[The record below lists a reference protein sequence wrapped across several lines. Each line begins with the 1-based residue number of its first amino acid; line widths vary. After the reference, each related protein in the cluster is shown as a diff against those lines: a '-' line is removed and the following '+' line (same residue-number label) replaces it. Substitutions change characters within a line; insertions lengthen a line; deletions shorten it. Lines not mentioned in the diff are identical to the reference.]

1 MHSTL
6 SPIDKNLTC
15 QNSYVL
21 VIGDGDWAYHNQAAR
36 RVSKLLNLSK
46 TFTVA
51 YGTGLSNGGV
61 RNFNRMAQTGGTN
74 SVIVA
79 RTTQSLKT
87 QLKAAISQIIA
98 QKLSFSAPAITAT
111 IEQGGSLYQAQ
122 FDYEQNK
129 EWKGTLK
136 STAIDSNGVVG
147 KKNWDAAE
155 LLEKR
160 KTDDRKIWTTFQIHL
175 QILVIVI

>member
-21 VIGDGDWAYHNQAAR
+21 VIGDGDWWNHNGAAR
-36 RVSKLLNLSK
+36 RVSKLLNSHKIK

-61 RNFNRMAQTGGTN
+61 RNFNRMAQAGGTN

-87 QLKAAISQIIA
+87 QLKAAISKYCSKIIFLCA
-98 QKLSFSAPAITAT
+98 CN
-111 IEQGGSLYQAQ
+111 Y
-122 FDYEQNK
+122 
-129 EWKGTLK
+129 
-136 STAIDSNGVVG
+136 SN
-147 KKNWDAAE
+147 N
-155 LLEKR
+155 
-160 KTDDRKIWTTFQIHL
+160 
-175 QILVIVI
+175 

>member
-1 MHSTL
+1 
-6 SPIDKNLTC
+6 
-15 QNSYVL
+15 
-21 VIGDGDWAYHNQAAR
+21 
-36 RVSKLLNLSK
+36 
-46 TFTVA
+46 
-51 YGTGLSNGGV
+51 
-61 RNFNRMAQTGGTN
+61 MAQTGGTN

-160 KTDDRKIWTTFQIHL
+160 KTDDRKIWTHLPNTSANSGYSGLNNWVTSNYQDINKLFTHTNNEVPNYHSKSDNPTNTQRCKNVASVQNLSLIH
-175 QILVIVI
+175 I